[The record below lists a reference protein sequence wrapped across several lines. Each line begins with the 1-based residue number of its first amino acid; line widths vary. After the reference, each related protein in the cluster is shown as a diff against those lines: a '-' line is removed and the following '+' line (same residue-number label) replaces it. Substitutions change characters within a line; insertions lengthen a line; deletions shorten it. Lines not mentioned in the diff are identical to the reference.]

1 LSTQPAAIAR
11 RIIIQRRLR
20 TELGLIELAGL
31 FTLVGFALVCLAQ
44 GAPMARTI
52 RALGLVGGVIATH
65 LVLNR
70 LVPRRDQILLPAT
83 AGLCG
88 VGVIVMW
95 RLALL
100 GGRFATL
107 FERQFLW
114 IWCGLMVMVAV
125 CVVVPEPKRLERF
138 KYIAGG
144 TAVALLLVTM
154 LFGQEHNGAR
164 LWLDLGFVSFQPAE
178 VAKPLMAIFLAG
190 YVTSRARLMRL
201 DGRRLLGVP
210 LPELRHVGPLLLLVL
225 FSIGLFIFQRDLGAA
240 VLFFGLFLAMIYL
253 ATSRRRYIVAGLV
266 LFLLSG
272 VAAYQSYPHVRTRVS
287 AWINPFAD
295 YTGKGYQVAQ
305 ALFALGEGDVFGVGL
320 GQGVPK
326 LLPVA
331 ESDLAFAVI
340 GEELGFFGA
349 AAVICLFAMLVFRAY
364 RIAINSKD
372 GFSQLLAA
380 AIATIFALQVF
391 VIIGG
396 IVKLIPLT
404 GITLPFISYGGTSM
418 VMNFVLI
425 GLLLRISNEQAEE
438 T

>member
-1 LSTQPAAIAR
+1 MSTQAAAIAR
-11 RIIIQRRLR
+11 RTVLQRRLR

-31 FTLVGFALVCLAQ
+31 FTLVGFVLVCLAQ

-52 RALGLVGGVIATH
+52 RALGLASGVIAAH

-70 LVPRRDQILLPAT
+70 LVPRRDTVFLPTT
-83 AGLCG
+83 AALCG
-88 VGVIVMW
+88 VGLIVMW

-125 CVVVPEPKRLERF
+125 CVVVPEPNRLERF
-138 KYIAGG
+138 KYAAGG
-144 TAVALLLVTM
+144 TAVALLVATM

-190 YVTSRARLMRL
+190 YVATRAGRMHL

-210 LPELRHVGPLLLLVL
+210 LSELRHVGPLLLLVL
-225 FSIGLFIFQRDLGAA
+225 LSIGVFVFQRDLGAA

-272 VAAYQSYPHVRTRVS
+272 LAAYQFYPHVRTRVS

-295 YTGKGYQVAQ
+295 YTGKGYQIAQ

-320 GQGVPK
+320 GQGTPK

-349 AAVICLFAMLVFRAY
+349 AAVICLFALLVFRAY
-364 RIAINSKD
+364 QVAVNSRD
-372 GFSQLLAA
+372 VFPQLLAA
-380 AIATIFALQVF
+380 AIATIFVLQVF
-391 VIIGG
+391 AIVGG
-396 IVKLIPLT
+396 VVKLIPLT

-425 GLLLRISNEQAEE
+425 GLLLRISNEQPEE
-438 T
+438 P